1 MSNLTKVFTLTKRMF
16 NLTKNMGHERH
27 MVLFWLVFLIEMDI
41 LTMLNLTSNQEG
53 QSFKMVHQNAHGH
66 SK

>member
-1 MSNLTKVFTLTKRMF
+1 MKDTWF
-16 NLTKNMGHERH
+16 
-27 MVLFWLVFLIEMDI
+27 FWLVFLIEMDI